1 MLFDIDRFKE
11 VNDTAGHQCGD
22 RVLKAFAD
30 LVAASMRPGDLF
42 GRLGG
47 EEFACLLVDTSM
59 AQALQTAEQVR
70 REFAAMRFASFNSS
84 VTVSTGVAM
93 TSEAGKS
100 LQSLLAIAD
109 RALYRAKA
117 EGRNRVAPAPLVL
130 IDTGDREAPRYAA
143 EIGRPVA
150 TASV

>member
-1 MLFDIDRFKE
+1 
-11 VNDTAGHQCGD
+11 
-22 RVLKAFAD
+22 
-30 LVAASMRPGDLF
+30 
-42 GRLGG
+42 
-47 EEFACLLVDTSM
+47 
-59 AQALQTAEQVR
+59 
-70 REFAAMRFASFNSS
+70 MRFASFDSS

-100 LQSLLAIAD
+100 LQSLLAVAD